1 MTPDDELALAWAG
14 ASGPDRIPEW
24 MGPADF
30 VLESERAAARLVL
43 VPVGAWDLRTVRAV
57 ERAHAI
63 PARQRRALHVVGND
77 RQTGAL
83 LRAWPRAGGPFPLSF
98 VENDGGVPAT
108 IARVVQLELVSG
120 FDEVVVIA
128 GRLTLQRPLEWL
140 VHDRTASRIGRAVS
154 PIPATFTGLVGVPAH
169 RP

>member
-1 MTPDDELALAWAG
+1 MIPEDGLTLAWAG

-57 ERAHAI
+57 ERAQTI

-77 RQTGAL
+77 RVTDAL
-83 LRAWPRAGGPFPLSF
+83 LRAWPRGGAFPLSF

-128 GRLTLQRPLEWL
+128 GRLTLQSPLERL

-169 RP
+169 HP